1 MHWTFYDFVGT
12 KSNLLVLGI
21 KCSGMAVSWQ
31 NFKNFTPSKAI
42 VLLVWCLTLI
52 YKTKTSYSKESASK
66 KKILLTS
73 TNALDKIVLHYYLL
87 RSFPVRSKI
96 CGGSKCPALYQD
108 FFRYT
113 IFTKINSTPTK

>member
-73 TNALDKIVLHYYLL
+73 TNALDKIVLHY
-87 RSFPVRSKI
+87 SFKIFSSSK
-96 CGGSKCPALYQD
+96 QD
-108 FFRYT
+108 MWWEQVSCIILGFFSIYY
-113 IFTKINSTPTK
+113 IY

>member
-66 KKILLTS
+66 KKFYSHQQTPW
-73 TNALDKIVLHYYLL
+73 T
-87 RSFPVRSKI
+87 RSSYI
-96 CGGSKCPALYQD
+96 I
-108 FFRYT
+108 
-113 IFTKINSTPTK
+113 IF

>member
-52 YKTKTSYSKESASK
+52 YKTKTSYSDESASK
-66 KKILLTS
+66 KNSSHIIKRLGQNLLIL
-73 TNALDKIVLHYYLL
+73 
-87 RSFPVRSKI
+87 
-96 CGGSKCPALYQD
+96 
-108 FFRYT
+108 
-113 IFTKINSTPTK
+113 

>member
-1 MHWTFYDFVGT
+1 MNMHWTFYDFVGT
-12 KSNLLVLGI
+12 KSTRLVLGI

-66 KKILLTS
+66 KNSSHIIKRLGQNRLMLLSYSTS
-73 TNALDKIVLHYYLL
+73 
-87 RSFPVRSKI
+87 SFPVRSKI
-96 CGGSKCPALYQD
+96 CG
-108 FFRYT
+108 FFSIY
-113 IFTKINSTPTK
+113 ILLHYTKINSGPTK